1 MAMNTGVVLVRTGAT
16 YRVYTDWGEVTA
28 VLRGKL
34 RRREDDRVVAGDVV
48 ELELQ
53 RDGLATISCV
63 RPRRS
68 VLARRAAGARSPRVQ
83 PLAANV
89 DQVVVVA
96 SARDPEPNLR
106 MLDRFLV
113 IAEANRLPA
122 VIVLNKIELE
132 RRAADVFQRRFGPA
146 GYQVLLTSVQAAEGL
161 PAVRDLLRGRA
172 SVLTGPS
179 GVGKSSLVNA
189 IEPGLRLRIGEVSGK
204 SGTGR
209 HITRAAQLVPLA
221 AGGYVVDTPGLRE
234 VGTWGIDPELL
245 ALCFPEF
252 RRFLDQCRFDD
263 CRHLAEPGCA
273 VRQAAAHHVV
283 EPDRLE
289 SYRRVYEEISVP
301 SWSSARRRAR

>member
-96 SARDPEPNLR
+96 SARDPEPNPR

-122 VIVLNKIELE
+122 VIVLNKIELDP
-132 RRAADVFQRRFGPA
+132 AALEPLVARYAPA
-146 GYQVLLTSVQAAEGL
+146 GD
-161 PAVRDLLRGRA
+161 R
-172 SVLTGPS
+172 
-179 GVGKSSLVNA
+179 KST
-189 IEPGLRLRIGEVSGK
+189 RLN
-204 SGTGR
+204 
-209 HITRAAQLVPLA
+209 
-221 AGGYVVDTPGLRE
+221 
-234 VGTWGIDPELL
+234 
-245 ALCFPEF
+245 
-252 RRFLDQCRFDD
+252 
-263 CRHLAEPGCA
+263 
-273 VRQAAAHHVV
+273 
-283 EPDRLE
+283 
-289 SYRRVYEEISVP
+289 
-301 SWSSARRRAR
+301 SSHQS

>member
-96 SARDPEPNLR
+96 AARDPEPNLR

-113 IAEANRLPA
+113 VAEGNGIPP

-132 RRAADVFQRRFGPA
+132 RSAEQAFQRRFGPA
-146 GYQVLLTSVQAAEGL
+146 GYQVLATSVKAVTGL
-161 PAVRDLLRGRA
+161 PALRGPAGGAGRELRPRPAGLLRAHLRGGQRSFLVQRSASRA
-172 SVLTGPS
+172 LTFCIIAA
-179 GVGKSSLVNA
+179 NA
-189 IEPGLRLRIGEVSGK
+189 
-204 SGTGR
+204 
-209 HITRAAQLVPLA
+209 
-221 AGGYVVDTPGLRE
+221 
-234 VGTWGIDPELL
+234 
-245 ALCFPEF
+245 
-252 RRFLDQCRFDD
+252 
-263 CRHLAEPGCA
+263 
-273 VRQAAAHHVV
+273 
-283 EPDRLE
+283 
-289 SYRRVYEEISVP
+289 
-301 SWSSARRRAR
+301 

>member
-132 RRAADVFQRRFGPA
+132 RRAADVFQRRVGPA
-146 GYQVLLTSVQAAEGL
+146 GSQVLLTSGEGAAGL
-161 PAVRDLLRGRA
+161 VAVCVLLCGRA
-172 SVLTGPS
+172 
-179 GVGKSSLVNA
+179 
-189 IEPGLRLRIGEVSGK
+189 
-204 SGTGR
+204 
-209 HITRAAQLVPLA
+209 
-221 AGGYVVDTPGLRE
+221 
-234 VGTWGIDPELL
+234 L
-245 ALCFPEF
+245 ALTRPS
-252 RRFLDQCRFDD
+252 RGGV
-263 CRHLAEPGCA
+263 AETAGA
-273 VRQAAAHHVV
+273 VT
-283 EPDRLE
+283 
-289 SYRRVYEEISVP
+289 
-301 SWSSARRRAR
+301 